1 MTKLHRLIIVAHC
14 WKENQLSR
22 QSGLAAFGAWRFGEI
37 PTIWLLSPESSKQT
51 KMCCKRCM
59 AACTVHINCHS
70 CILDLFVILVR
81 NRVQQV
87 VPERKL
93 FWVYRTKTFP
103 FVCLC
108 HVNFT
113 FESPDGRCN
122 HGSNSQKC
130 WKSNQSFCFS
140 WSSAECGEPISSWQQ
155 KLFSLFFL
163 SSLSFLIITSYIK
176 STLFRKLKTQH
187 KINEW

>member
-1 MTKLHRLIIVAHC
+1 MHRFCLDWSKLFLSLSKLHPNRRCSAIL
-14 WKENQLSR
+14 
-22 QSGLAAFGAWRFGEI
+22 
-37 PTIWLLSPESSKQT
+37 P
-51 KMCCKRCM
+51 RCM

-81 NRVQQV
+81 NSVLQGI
-87 VPERKL
+87 PERKL

-122 HGSNSQKC
+122 HGSVFQKC
-130 WKSNQSFCFS
+130 WKSDQSFCFS

-155 KLFSLFFL
+155 KFFSLF
-163 SSLSFLIITSYIK
+163 SFVKSFFPDYYIIH
-176 STLFRKLKTQH
+176 Q
-187 KINEW
+187 INFV